1 MTGASVTGRTPFDSP
16 LMFDFAFMQRALAAA
31 VLVGLLC
38 GILGFFV
45 VLRRLAFIGVGI
57 SHSAIGGVAIGI
69 LAGWNPLLTGA
80 FFAVAV
86 ALGIAL
92 VSQSDRISED
102 TVIGVFF
109 SGSMAMGI
117 VLFSMKSGYQQDLF
131 SYLFGSVLAI
141 STGEL
146 TALACASA
154 VIMALIILT
163 FKEHLLIAFDEEVA
177 SAYGHKVVAL
187 NVLLLVLL
195 AFTVVIGVRLVGLL
209 LIQAL
214 LVVPAAIA
222 ALCVV
227 NFRWQVLLSAL
238 VGSLSGVA
246 GLVLAYQLDVAAGG
260 TIVLVAV
267 SLFFVTLLARMLS
280 RQG

>member
-1 MTGASVTGRTPFDSP
+1 
-16 LMFDFAFMQRALAAA
+16 MFEFLFMQRALTAA

-69 LAGWNPLLTGA
+69 LAGWNPLLSGA
-80 FFAVAV
+80 IFAVAV

-92 VSQSDRISED
+92 VSHSDYISED

-109 SGSMAMGI
+109 SASMALGI

-131 SYLFGSVLAI
+131 SYLFGNVLAI

-146 TALACASA
+146 VALAIGSA
-154 VIMALIILT
+154 VIMGVILLT

-177 SAYGHKVVAL
+177 AAYGHKVGAL

-195 AFTVVIGVRLVGLL
+195 ALTVVIGVRLVGLL

-222 ALCVV
+222 ALCVT
-227 NFRWQVLLSAL
+227 NFRWQLLLAASI
-238 VGSLSGVA
+238 GSVSGIV
-246 GLVLAYQLDVAAGG
+246 GLVLAYQLDIAPGG
-260 TIVLVAV
+260 AIVLVAV
-267 SLFFVTLLARMLS
+267 TLFFVALLVKR
-280 RQG
+280 R

>member
-1 MTGASVTGRTPFDSP
+1 
-16 LMFDFAFMQRALAAA
+16 MFEFAFMQRALAAA

-38 GILGFFV
+38 GVLGFFV

-69 LAGWNPLLTGA
+69 LAGWNPLFTAA

-92 VSQSDRISED
+92 VSQSGRVSED

-109 SGSMAMGI
+109 SGSMALGI

-146 TALACASA
+146 VALAIAGA
-154 VIMALIILT
+154 VIMAAIVFT

-177 SAYGHKVVAL
+177 SAYGHRVIVL
-187 NVLLLVLL
+187 NGLLLVTL
-195 AFTVVIGVRLVGLL
+195 ALIVVIGVRLVGLL

-222 ALCVV
+222 ALCVM
-227 NFRWQVLLSAL
+227 NYRWQVLLSAL
-238 VGSLSGVA
+238 IGSLSGVV
-246 GLVLAYQLDVAAGG
+246 GLVLAYQLDIAAGG

-267 SLFFVTLLARMLS
+267 SLFFVTILARLLS
-280 RQG
+280 PRA

>member
-1 MTGASVTGRTPFDSP
+1 
-16 LMFDFAFMQRALAAA
+16 MFEFAFMQRALAAA

-38 GILGFFV
+38 GVLGFFV

-69 LAGWNPLLTGA
+69 LAGWSPILTGGV
-80 FFAVAV
+80 FAVAV

-92 VSQSDRISED
+92 VSHSDHISED

-109 SGSMAMGI
+109 SGSMALGI

-131 SYLFGSVLAI
+131 SYLFGNVLAI

-146 TALACASA
+146 VALACASA
-154 VIMALIILT
+154 AIMAVVVLS

-177 SAYGHKVVAL
+177 AAYGHRVVAL
-187 NVLLLVLL
+187 NVLLLVVL
-195 AFTVVIGVRLVGLL
+195 ALTVVIGVRLVGLL

-222 ALCVV
+222 ALLAA
-227 NFRWQVLLSAL
+227 NFRWQVLLAAL
-238 VGSLSGVA
+238 VGSLSGIL
-246 GLVLAYQLDVAAGG
+246 GLVLAYHFDLAAGG
-260 TIVLVAV
+260 SIVIVAV
-267 SLFFVTLLARMLS
+267 MLFFITLLARLLVGRS
-280 RQG
+280 

>member
-1 MTGASVTGRTPFDSP
+1 
-16 LMFDFAFMQRALAAA
+16 MFDFAFMQRALVAA
-31 VLVGLLC
+31 VLVGVLC
-38 GILGFFV
+38 GVLGFFV

-80 FFAVAV
+80 FFAIAV

-92 VSQSDRISED
+92 VSQNDKISED

-109 SGSMAMGI
+109 SGSMALGV

-131 SYLFGSVLAI
+131 SYLFGNVLAI
-141 STGEL
+141 STVEL
-146 TALACASA
+146 MALAGVSA
-154 VIMALIILT
+154 VIMVIMLIT

-177 SAYGHKVVAL
+177 AAYGHNVLAL
-187 NVLLLVLL
+187 NVLLLVVL
-195 AFTVVIGVRLVGLL
+195 ALTVVIGVRLVGLL

-222 ALCVV
+222 ALWAL
-227 NFRWQVLLSAL
+227 NFRWQVLLAAL
-238 VGSLSGVA
+238 VGMLSGVV
-246 GLVLAYQLDVAAGG
+246 GLVLAYHFDIAAGG
-260 TIVLVAV
+260 SIVMVAV
-267 SLFFVTLLARMLS
+267 ALFFVTLLAHFIRRHFRNPPPAS
-280 RQG
+280 